1 MNKLI
6 AIAIA
11 GVLAGGAAFGA
22 YQSGLIGGPYAEVV
36 QAKPVTIQ
44 EDLYGEVVSATP
56 VTAQTQATRA
66 VCRDEQVQVRQP
78 ERFGDKDGMVAGAV
92 IGGLLGHSVGKGD
105 GRTLATVAGA
115 VGGGYAGREIDRRH
129 NGGKVVTE
137 TRQVCH
143 DETGPVTTTI
153 GYDVQ
158 YRADGQLLSKRV
170 VKKPDERIWLGVRDK
185 VIGYDVTWRY
195 RDQSGTVRMDHDPG
209 DRLPMQDGAIVVSG
223 QDGSPSG

>member
-6 AIAIA
+6 PVAIA

-44 EDLYGEVVSATP
+44 EDIYGDVVDVVP
-56 VTAQTQATRA
+56 VTAQTQATHS

-78 ERFGDKDGMVAGAV
+78 ERFGDKDGMVAGAI
-92 IGGLLGHSVGKGD
+92 IGGLLGNQVGKGN

-129 NGGKVVTE
+129 TGGKVVTE

-143 DETGPVTTTI
+143 DETGPVTKTV

-170 VKKPDERIWLGVRDK
+170 SKKPGDRIWLGQRDEI
-185 VIGYDVTWRY
+185 IGYDVTWRY
-195 RDQSGTVRMDHDPG
+195 GNQSGTVRMDHDPG
-209 DRLPMQDGAIVVSG
+209 NRLPMQDGAIVVTR
-223 QDGSPSG
+223 QDGSPRG